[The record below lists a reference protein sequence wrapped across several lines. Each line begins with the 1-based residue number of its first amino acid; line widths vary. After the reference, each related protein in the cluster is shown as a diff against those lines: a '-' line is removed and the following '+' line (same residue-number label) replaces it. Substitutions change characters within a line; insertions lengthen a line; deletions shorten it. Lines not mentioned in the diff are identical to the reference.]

1 MGSNYCLFSSVVEPV
16 RSFTSISRS
25 EILDLFPSD
34 LISLTLNTRVNFHWY
49 VWVSLL
55 SWSFTESS
63 GGLQLTST
71 PSRSVTSCSLQK
83 KATQEMIE
91 VMSWYESWICMQIIL
106 VLIPPRQS
114 AAFDFGGPPVYS
126 TSFCKSPANCSMP
139 PVWPFKALFEFAC
152 INCLTKSI
160 IRWEEQSSLF
170 ALLYWYALPLKT
182 VAIMSQNFRP

>member
-1 MGSNYCLFSSVVEPV
+1 MSTGMYGYHCCLEV
-16 RSFTSISRS
+16 
-25 EILDLFPSD
+25 
-34 LISLTLNTRVNFHWY
+34 
-49 VWVSLL
+49 
-55 SWSFTESS
+55 
-63 GGLQLTST
+63 
-71 PSRSVTSCSLQK
+71 LQK
-83 KATQEMIE
+83 VLVECSWHQLHRDLSRAVHYKKKKGTQEMIE

-114 AAFDFGGPPVYS
+114 AAFDFGGPPIYS
-126 TSFCKSPANCSMP
+126 TRFCKSPANCSMP